1 MAVFWSVF
9 TPFREVIRQK
19 IPETEVSGIVL
30 SKIVSKSIEHMQLVG
45 YILPH
50 LSLVTFGDGNFL
62 L

>member
-50 LSLVTFGDGNFL
+50 LSLVTFEDGNFL